1 MENKQTLLGR
11 KRTVECMWGIQEKFP
26 VRTMETT
33 EKGTEKGM
41 RGDTHRSENAE
52 LHESVYL
59 FPFVLSPSLHK
70 RVCSGTA
77 Q

>member
-1 MENKQTLLGR
+1 
-11 KRTVECMWGIQEKFP
+11 
-26 VRTMETT
+26 METT

-41 RGDTHRSENAE
+41 RGDAHRSENAE
-52 LHESVYL
+52 LHESMYL